1 MQDRGADFIVERSAT
16 GTRLEAP
23 PRHYSIE
30 AISTIE
36 RIKATFPED
45 DSWDNTLNWLFLST
59 SGVHGSYATL
69 DEIEH
74 YEPDTDEPDAWAY
87 RPSLTALIVQ
97 ARSVCIRYGGEIE
110 VAPEDIPYL
119 RHVVARTL
127 EGITRSQEGN
137 L

>member
-1 MQDRGADFIVERSAT
+1 MQDRGADFIVDRGAR

-30 AISTIE
+30 SISTIG

-59 SGVHGSYATL
+59 SGVHGSYTTL
-69 DEIEH
+69 DEIEQ
-74 YEPDTDEPDAWAY
+74 YVPDVDDEETY
-87 RPSLTALIVQ
+87 RPTLTALIVQ
-97 ARSVCIRYGGEIE
+97 PRTVCIRYGGEIE
-110 VAPEDIPYL
+110 VAPEDVPYL